1 MTDTLLSSRATP
13 FPESSKSGP
22 IYICTR
28 NDDLDAIIDK
38 VPDNRKEDLVF
49 LQNGMLSPYLKSKG
63 LLLNTAGRI
72 QSIANLASHPLD
84 NQSSANKLTVFCID
98 IKLRSYIFRDS

>member
-13 FPESSKSGP
+13 FPESSTSGP

-63 LLLNTAGRI
+63 LLLNTAGRLLI
-72 QSIANLASHPLD
+72 LSRNLTSYPLKVKYTTK
-84 NQSSANKLTVFCID
+84 NLLMFVTI
-98 IKLRSYIFRDS
+98 